1 MNISNERKVNPRQ
14 SKQLKGANE
23 SKKWGEQQQKKTF
36 KSHSFVSVLPIEG
49 ETELINFEI
58 QKPLNETLN
67 YLDTL

>member
-1 MNISNERKVNPRQ
+1 MNQKSEENNNK
-14 SKQLKGANE
+14 
-23 SKKWGEQQQKKTF
+23 KKTF